1 MADKLTLETPEQ
13 LEINYNIAR
22 LGSRFI
28 AALWDSFFIVCLEI
42 LLVFGTFLVID
53 RLNLFDNDLAG
64 WMVGGMIFMSFAI
77 YWGYYVIFEL
87 LWNGQSPGKR
97 FTGIRTVRYN
107 GAPIGLSESAI
118 RNIVR
123 IIDFL
128 PGAYGFGVICMFADL
143 QSRRLGDF
151 AAGTLVV
158 HDKVPVSLDTLG
170 KQVTTD
176 SRLLEPAL
184 PNLHRLEESEVEAI
198 RRFLQRRDTLH
209 NDIQLAAHLATRIR
223 SKLEVEIPHSSLGRP
238 REDLDLLKRVVAQ
251 WSD

>member
-1 MADKLTLETPEQ
+1 MIDKLTLETPEQ
-13 LEINYNIAR
+13 LEINYTIAR

-42 LLVFGTFLVID
+42 LLVFGTFLIVNQLGGFESSLGNWII
-53 RLNLFDNDLAG
+53 
-64 WMVGGMIFMSFAI
+64 GGMVFMIFAI
-77 YWGYYVIFEL
+77 LWGYYVIFEL

-97 FTGIRTVRYN
+97 LVGIRTVRQN

-128 PGAYGFGVICMFADL
+128 PMGYGFGVISMFVDL

-158 HDKVPVSLDTLG
+158 HDKVPVSLETLG
-170 KQVTTD
+170 RQVTTD
-176 SRLLEPAL
+176 TRLLEPAI
-184 PNLHRLEESEVEAI
+184 PNLERLEETEVEAV
-198 RRFLQRRDTLH
+198 RRFLQRRDTLQ
-209 NDIQLAAHLATRIR
+209 NDIQLAAQLAKRVR
-223 SKLEVEIPHSSLGRP
+223 LKLELDTPISALGTARD
-238 REDLDLLKRVVAQ
+238 DLDLLKRVVAQ
-251 WSD
+251 WGN

>member
-1 MADKLTLETPEQ
+1 MDDKLTLETPEQ

-28 AALWDSFFIVCLEI
+28 AALWDSFFIVCLEL
-42 LLVFGTFLVID
+42 LLVFGTYLVAD
-53 RLNLFDNDLAG
+53 Q
-64 WMVGGMIFMSFAI
+64 VGAFSSGFENWIIGAMIFMIFVI
-77 YWGYYVIFEL
+77 LWGYYVIFEL

-97 FTGIRTVRYN
+97 LVGIRTVRQN
-107 GAPIGLSESAI
+107 GAPIGLTESAI

-123 IIDFL
+123 IIDFM
-128 PGAYGFGVICMFADL
+128 PGAYGFGVVSMFIDL

-170 KQVTTD
+170 RQVTTD

-184 PNLHRLEESEVEAI
+184 PNLNRLDGTEVEAV

-209 NDIQLAAHLATRIR
+209 NEMQLAAQLAKRVRT
-223 SKLEVEIPHSSLGRP
+223 KLELDTPISSLGTARD
-238 REDLDLLKRVVAQ
+238 DLDLLKRVVAQ
-251 WSD
+251 WGN

>member
-1 MADKLTLETPEQ
+1 MEDKLTLETPEQ

-28 AALWDSFFIVCLEI
+28 AALWDSFFIASLEI
-42 LLVFGTFLVID
+42 LLIFGSYLIVDAVDGFASELGNWI
-53 RLNLFDNDLAG
+53 
-64 WMVGGMIFMSFAI
+64 VGVMIFMIFVI
-77 YWGYYVIFEL
+77 LWGYYVIFEL
-87 LWNGQSPGKR
+87 MWNGQSPGKR
-97 FTGIRTVRYN
+97 LVGIRTVRQN

-123 IIDFL
+123 IIDFM
-128 PGAYGFGVICMFADL
+128 PMGYGFGVLTMFVDM

-158 HDKVPVSLDTLG
+158 HDKVPVSLETLG

-176 SRLLEPAL
+176 TRLLEPAL
-184 PNLHRLEESEVEAI
+184 PNLSRLEETEVEAI
-198 RRFLQRRDTLH
+198 RRFLQRRDTLQ
-209 NDIQLAAHLATRIR
+209 NDIQLSAQLAQRVR
-223 SKLEVEIPHSSLGRP
+223 AKLEMDTPVAPLGLH

-251 WSD
+251 WGN

>member
-28 AALWDSFFIVCLEI
+28 AALWDTFFIVCLEI
-42 LLVFGTFLVID
+42 LLVFGTYLVID
-53 RLNLFDNDLAG
+53 QIEGVIGDAVNWIVG
-64 WMVGGMIFMSFAI
+64 IMVFMVFAI
-77 YWGYYVIFEL
+77 FWGYYVIFEL

-97 FTGIRTVRYN
+97 LTGIRTVRYN

-123 IIDFL
+123 IIDFF
-128 PGAYGFGVICMFADL
+128 PGAYGFGVISMFADL
-143 QSRRLGDF
+143 KSRRLGDF

-176 SRLLEPAL
+176 TRLLEPAL
-184 PNLHRLEESEVEAI
+184 PNLHRLEESEVEAV
-198 RRFLQRRDTLH
+198 RRFLQRRDTLQ
-209 NDIQLAAHLATRIR
+209 NDIQLAAHLATRLR
-223 SKLEVEIPHSSLGRP
+223 SKLELESPHSSLGQA

-251 WSD
+251 WSN